1 MYTALRRLIITA
13 LTAAVLCGCVYANSA
28 DIRLSDSG
36 YTTDTSEI
44 NAQSFE
50 IAGLKNS
57 DFCSQVNSAVQS
69 DIEGAIISFETMV
82 QDSLGEL
89 RMGNRCILD
98 ITQELKYNEN
108 DLLSIIE
115 EHYVY
120 VGGAHGSRAR
130 YPRNYDLAE
139 GRQLYLSDLFNEGY
153 KETLNRII
161 AEQEQADTERYS
173 ELWKRPEIMSEH
185 ETNFYFSPGKLVIFF
200 QPYELS
206 YYAKGYVEFEIPFSE
221 ISGSMKEE
229 WRSRLSN
236 KKM

>member
-1 MYTALRRLIITA
+1 MYTALKRLIITA
-13 LTAAVLCGCVYANSA
+13 LAAAALCGCVYGSGA
-28 DIRLSDSG
+28 DIRLTDSG

-44 NAQSFE
+44 NAQGFE

-57 DFCSQVNSAVQS
+57 EFCTQVNSAVQS

-82 QDSLGEL
+82 QDSAGEL

-98 ITQELKYNEN
+98 ITQELKYNEK

-130 YPRNYDLAE
+130 YPRNYDLAG
-139 GRQLYLSDLFNEGY
+139 GRQIYLSDLFNDGY

-173 ELWKRPEIMSEH
+173 ELWDRPEILPEH

-221 ISGSMKEE
+221 ISGSLKEE
-229 WRSRLSN
+229 WRSRLIDR
-236 KKM
+236 KM